1 MRRVDEPRVASG
13 SVGHWLLECRTQ
25 ERSVR
30 RVLSTV
36 QNWTRSM
43 GCDVMFDGNSSSQFY
58 TYCMSSEVGA
68 PRHELPGLQGGNLNT
83 FSGCNHLCI
92 GARMNCLTLL
102 CFFFFP
108 SLT

>member
-43 GCDVMFDGNSSSQFY
+43 GCDVMFVSVPF
-58 TYCMSSEVGA
+58 
-68 PRHELPGLQGGNLNT
+68 PI
-83 FSGCNHLCI
+83 FSNGIADHLSHI
-92 GARMNCLTLL
+92 
-102 CFFFFP
+102 FFFLF
-108 SLT
+108 SSICILLD